1 MLHSG
6 LDKLSALNEFICKVT
21 RNLAGLTLI
30 MMVLIVM
37 LQIVCRYILND
48 SPAWTEEVARYI
60 QVWIIL
66 FGSPVCIQ
74 KSSHLSIDYLKDS
87 ISLGV
92 RKLLQFIS
100 YVMISLFSVSI
111 IVFGIQ
117 FILKVGYQ
125 NTPATQIPLGFIYM
139 AFPIAGTL
147 MLIESLIIINKTFS
161 KH

>member
-1 MLHSG
+1 MISLIR
-6 LDKLSALNEFICKVT
+6 KLNYYLIIILFGGQVCIVFSQVIWRFIF
-21 RNLAGLTLI
+21 N
-30 MMVLIVM
+30 
-37 LQIVCRYILND
+37 NPF
-48 SPAWTEEVARYI
+48 SWTEEVARYI

-139 AFPIAGTL
+139 AFPIAGIL